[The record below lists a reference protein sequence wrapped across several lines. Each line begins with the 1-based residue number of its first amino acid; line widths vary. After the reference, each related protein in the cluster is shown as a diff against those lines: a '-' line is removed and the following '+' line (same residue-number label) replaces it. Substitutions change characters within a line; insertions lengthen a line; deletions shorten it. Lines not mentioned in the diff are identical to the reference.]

1 MPDATLICN
10 SYSSITNDDEAKIMI
25 IRPPILAA
33 RLVGVT
39 KIFDG
44 QSVLDAVD
52 LEIKSGEILVT
63 PTKRAANIGGLII
76 IILASSSLVI
86 EE

>member
-1 MPDATLICN
+1 
-10 SYSSITNDDEAKIMI
+10 MI

-52 LEIKSGEILVT
+52 LEIQSGEILVI
-63 PTKRAANIGGLII
+63 IGPSGSGKTTLLRCII
-76 IILASSSLVI
+76 G
-86 EE
+86 